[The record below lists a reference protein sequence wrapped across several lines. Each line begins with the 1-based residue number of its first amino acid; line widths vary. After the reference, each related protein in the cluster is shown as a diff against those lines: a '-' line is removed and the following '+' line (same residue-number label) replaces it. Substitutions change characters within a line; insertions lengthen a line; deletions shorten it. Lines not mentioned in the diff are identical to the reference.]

1 MSTGHMQRLNRRFWQ
16 TWRWYRFRLFQRHRF
31 NRLVLEWVAARPFL
45 ILPEV
50 FNPTL
55 FFTSELMVGSFNAQ
69 LIPPG
74 SRVLDM
80 GTGSGVGAV
89 FAAQWA
95 RQKSAR
101 QGTAGQVVAVDINP
115 TAVRCARINVMLNEL
130 ENCVAVRQGDLFT
143 AVPGEKFDVILFNPP
158 YFQGE
163 PQDMLDR
170 AFHATGVL
178 ERFAA
183 EAAGHLNPG
192 GSVLLVSSS
201 LTAVDAILHLFQAQ
215 GFTPQTVAQQKLR
228 GETLWLHRLE
238 NLRNL

>member
-1 MSTGHMQRLNRRFWQ
+1 MSTGHRQRLNRRFWQ
-16 TWRWYRFRLFQRHRF
+16 TWRRYRFRLFQRHRH

-55 FFTSELMVGSFNAQ
+55 FFTSDFMVRSLNEQ

-74 SRVLDM
+74 SRVLDL

-89 FAAQWA
+89 FAAQLAA
-95 RQKSAR
+95 R
-101 QGTAGQVVAVDINP
+101 QVVAVDINP

-130 ENCVAVRQGDLFT
+130 ENCVEVRQGDLFT

-170 AFHATGVL
+170 AFHATGVI

-183 EAAGHLNPG
+183 ESAGHLNPG

-215 GFTPQTVAQQKLR
+215 GFTPQMVAQQNLR

-238 NLRNL
+238 NLQNR

>member
-55 FFTSELMVGSFNAQ
+55 FFTSEFMVRSFNAQ

-80 GTGSGVGAV
+80 GTGSGVGAI

-95 RQKSAR
+95 RQR
-101 QGTAGQVVAVDINP
+101 TAGFVTAVDINP

-183 EAAGHLNPG
+183 EAAAHLNPG

-201 LTAVDAILHLFQAQ
+201 LTAVDAILHLFLAQ
-215 GFTPQTVAQQKLR
+215 GFTPQTVAQQNLR
-228 GETLWLHRLE
+228 SETLWLHRFQKS
-238 NLRNL
+238 

>member
-55 FFTSELMVGSFNAQ
+55 FFTSEFMVRSFNAQ

-80 GTGSGVGAV
+80 GTGSGVGAI

-95 RQKSAR
+95 RQR
-101 QGTAGQVVAVDINP
+101 TAGLVTAVDINP

-201 LTAVDAILHLFQAQ
+201 LTAVDDMLRLFLSQ
-215 GFTPQTVAQQKLR
+215 GFTPQTVAQQNLR
-228 GETLWLHRLE
+228 GETLWLHRFQKS
-238 NLRNL
+238 